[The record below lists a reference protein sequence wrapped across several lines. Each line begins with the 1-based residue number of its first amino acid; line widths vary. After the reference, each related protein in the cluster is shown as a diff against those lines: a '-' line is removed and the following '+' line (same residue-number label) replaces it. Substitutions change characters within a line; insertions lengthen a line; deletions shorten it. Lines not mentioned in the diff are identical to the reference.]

1 MRLIK
6 RNNLQMVPKNL
17 QILILVLA
25 LVSFAKKKMLKL
37 LDAKLLI
44 LWEDDTT
51 IIYVPTVW
59 KSTML
64 FPSKSNTQTKLN
76 FME

>member
-6 RNNLQMVPKNL
+6 RNHLKMVPKNL

-25 LVSFAKKKMLKL
+25 LVSFAIKKMLKL
-37 LDAKLLI
+37 LDAKLSI

-51 IIYVPTVW
+51 IIYVPTV
-59 KSTML
+59 
-64 FPSKSNTQTKLN
+64 
-76 FME
+76 

>member
-6 RNNLQMVPKNL
+6 RNHLKMVPKNL

-37 LDAKLLI
+37 LDAKLSI
-44 LWEDDTT
+44 LWEHDPS
-51 IIYVPTVW
+51 IYVPTV
-59 KSTML
+59 
-64 FPSKSNTQTKLN
+64 
-76 FME
+76 

>member
-1 MRLIK
+1 MHLIK
-6 RNNLQMVPKNL
+6 RNHLQMVSKALQIQMIPSAL

-51 IIYVPTVW
+51 IIYVPTV
-59 KSTML
+59 
-64 FPSKSNTQTKLN
+64 
-76 FME
+76 